1 MKIAGIIAEYN
12 PLHRGHL
19 LPAEAARAAGA
30 THTVAVMSGNFVQR
44 GEPAL
49 CPWPYRVT
57 AALQSGIDLVVQ
69 LPLPYAAATAE
80 HFAGGAVATLDAL
93 GCVEL
98 LVFGSEAGELVPLER
113 TASLLDSPAFS
124 AALAGQPQGC
134 TFAAARQQA
143 VASLSDE
150 QTAMLLSSPN
160 NILGI
165 EYLRALHRLGSEI
178 RPLTLRR
185 CGALHDEAP
194 VEDSVSA
201 GWLRRQFY
209 AGDDIT
215 DYLPKEMAEQLLLAE
230 KEGAIP
236 SPALWERPLMAHLRT
251 MSESELAAL
260 PDIREGL
267 EHRLYRAIRTA
278 ATPQEVLT
286 LAKSKR
292 YTHARLRRILLAAA
306 LGIPA
311 GLSVA
316 PPPYLRVLGMTP
328 RGAEI
333 LACAKKRAKL
343 PMDASLAV
351 LAKTSEEAA
360 RFAAL
365 EAHSADLYHTVTPA
379 IAPCGTEYTQPLI
392 KVGF

>member
-49 CPWPYRVT
+49 CPWPYRVA

-98 LVFGSEAGELVPLER
+98 LVFGSETGEIAPLER
-113 TASLLDSPAFS
+113 AASLLDSPAFS
-124 AALAGQPQGC
+124 AVLAAQPEDC

-143 VASLSDE
+143 VAALGDE
-150 QTAMLLSSPN
+150 QTARLLSSPN

-165 EYLRALHRLGSEI
+165 EYLRALHRLGSDI

-185 CGALHDEAP
+185 CGALHDKAP
-194 VEDSVSA
+194 VGDSVSA
-201 GWLRRQFY
+201 GWLRQQFR
-209 AGDDIT
+209 AGNDIT
-215 DYLPKEMAEQLLLAE
+215 DYLPKAMAEQLLLAE
-230 KEGAIP
+230 KDGAIP

-251 MSESELAAL
+251 MSESELSVL

-278 ATPQEVLT
+278 ATPEEVLT
-286 LAKSKR
+286 LTKSKR

-328 RGAEI
+328 RGAGI
-333 LACAKKRAKL
+333 LAIAKKRAKL
-343 PMDASLAV
+343 PMDASPAALE
-351 LAKTSEEAA
+351 KTGEAAA
-360 RFAAL
+360 RFARL
-365 EAHSADLYHTVTPA
+365 EAHATDLYRTVTPA
-379 IAPCGTEYTQPLI
+379 LAPCGTEYTQPLI